1 MQCFFCYK
9 VLTEGITIV
18 MKGVYFMKNRLVREE
33 INTEGKTICKM
44 ATFDIDVIARS
55 SGGLAPTIIYLHN
68 DRDVTDDIRA
78 IRFHYKSPSSFIE
91 DYSEFQT
98 MLYEKE
104 QRAIN
109 QLYESISIKPKN
121 MTTNKQLLWSF
132 FVLLLV
138 VLPFLAIMLI
148 MK

>member
-1 MQCFFCYK
+1 MFLLLQSVDQWK
-9 VLTEGITIV
+9 IV
-18 MKGVYFMKNRLVREE
+18 MKGVRFMNNRLVREE
-33 INTEGKTICKM
+33 IKADGKTTYKM
-44 ATFDIDVIARS
+44 ATFDIDVIAKA
-55 SGGLAPTIIYLHN
+55 SGGLAPTIIYLHD

-78 IRFHYKSPSSFIE
+78 IRFHYKSPASFIE

-121 MTTNKQLLWSF
+121 MTTSKQILWSF

-138 VLPFLAIMLI
+138 ILPFFAVMLI